1 MMDRGSRVP
10 DERRRRTIEAVA
22 TFTALMHADERGELS
37 RVEEARRALNRLG
50 IVVRF
55 NHTVSP
61 AQPKGVA
68 RGE

>member
-1 MMDRGSRVP
+1 MDRGSRVP

-37 RVEEARRALNRLG
+37 RVEEAQRALDRLG

-55 NHTVSP
+55 TYTLSTTP
-61 AQPKGVA
+61 AKGVA
-68 RGE
+68 RAQ

>member
-1 MMDRGSRVP
+1 MDHGSRVP

-37 RVEEARRALNRLG
+37 RVEEAQRALDRLG

-55 NHTVSP
+55 TYTVLP

-68 RGE
+68 RGK